1 MKHDFVCSIF
11 FNPLFQSDFHT
22 KHPILFF
29 NEFVKKQRKVVQA
42 RGGGIWNR
50 TPRKHKFSTGF
61 LASCKYNEK
70 ET

>member
-1 MKHDFVCSIF
+1 MKHDFVYSIF

-50 TPRKHKFSTGF
+50 TPRKHRSSTVF
-61 LASCKYNEK
+61 FHTSNFFK
-70 ET
+70 E